1 MLQDSDNPARE
12 PARIPA
18 VACHMLDARFY
29 GAGAGSSGITAPAF
43 THCSMVAMSAS
54 LNLGALAG
62 IGMGSLAGPL
72 Y

>member
-1 MLQDSDNPARE
+1 
-12 PARIPA
+12 
-18 VACHMLDARFY
+18 
-29 GAGAGSSGITAPAF
+29 
-43 THCSMVAMSAS
+43 MVAMSAS